1 MREFVMRTMRRFSRF
16 YLVTLFFSGVTPAF
30 AQAPA
35 TAATP
40 SPQDNRPKISF
51 EDYLNEVVRHNLD
64 LAIQRSSIAISQA
77 GVTSPKE
84 RPDWSADVGFPSAD
98 LSHQGF
104 PTTWSAGLNVPIE
117 LGGKQKKRVRAATAD
132 VATTDSDYQDAVR
145 QARAAAADAFIDA
158 LGSRDILQSKQKSL
172 GEFDRIVHVNEER
185 VRVGDIGEIELVQ
198 SRVNRDQ
205 FRADVITAQ
214 ADVVSA
220 DLALGEQLGQ
230 PQKLSTQL
238 PGPQEN

>member
-1 MREFVMRTMRRFSRF
+1 MRTIRRISAF
-16 YLVTLFFSGVTPAF
+16 YLMTLFVSGVTPAF

-40 SPQDNRPKISF
+40 SSQDNRPKISF
-51 EDYLNEVVRHNLD
+51 DEYLNEVVRHNLD

-77 GVTSPKE
+77 GVTSAKE

-132 VATTDSDYQDAVR
+132 VATTDSDYQDVVR
-145 QARAAAADAFIDA
+145 QARAAAADAFIDS

-172 GEFDRIVHVNEER
+172 GN
-185 VRVGDIGEIELVQ
+185 
-198 SRVNRDQ
+198 
-205 FRADVITAQ
+205 
-214 ADVVSA
+214 
-220 DLALGEQLGQ
+220 
-230 PQKLSTQL
+230 ST
-238 PGPQEN
+238 GSFM